1 MAMSPDDSPNNLNVA
16 MLRVFLIFTS
26 LIFATLVGSSQA
38 EPVRVMTFNIR
49 YGSADDGENSWPHRR
64 ELLIKVI
71 RDFNPD
77 ILGVQEAERS
87 QVDELTDEFPSYS
100 VNGVG
105 READGGGE
113 YSAIFYRRK
122 RFDLCAAGTDWLSD
136 TPAVPGSKSWGNNL
150 PRIVTWMMALDR
162 TNGRRFWVYNT
173 HWDHQS
179 QEARLKSGQL
189 MAKQIGEQTE
199 GKFPALVTGDFN
211 AGEKNPAMPAL
222 TRKSNL
228 LTDTIRAVH
237 RDEKVVGTFNGFTG
251 EPGPEKIDGIFT
263 TREWQVLQAE
273 IRRDH
278 EGGRYPSDHFPVT
291 ATVSLDAA
299 DAQK

>member
-1 MAMSPDDSPNNLNVA
+1 MT
-16 MLRVFLIFTS
+16 RRFL
-26 LIFATLVGSSQA
+26 LLAGLALAAAHPLAHA

-49 YGSADDGENSWPHRR
+49 YGSADDGENSWRYRR
-64 ELLIKVI
+64 KLLMDVI
-71 RDFNPD
+71 RDVDPH

-87 QVDELTDEFPSYS
+87 QIDEFAVAFPGYS
-100 VNGVG
+100 VIGVG

-113 YSAIFYRRK
+113 YSAIFYRRN

-136 TPAVPGSKSWGNNL
+136 TPAVPGSKSWGNTL
-150 PRIVTWMMALDR
+150 PRIVTSMMALDR
-162 TNGRRFWVYNT
+162 TNNRRFWVYNT

-189 MAKQIGEQTE
+189 MARQIGEQTE
-199 GKFPALVTGDFN
+199 GKFPALVMGDFN
-211 AGEKNPAMPAL
+211 AGEKNPAMTAL
-222 TRKSNL
+222 TRGSNL
-228 LTDTIRAVH
+228 LTDTFRALH
-237 RDEKVVGTFNGFTG
+237 PDEKIAGTFNGFTG

-278 EGGRYPSDHFPVT
+278 EGGRYPSDHFPII
-291 ATVSLDAA
+291 ATVSLDA
-299 DAQK
+299 DGPPK